1 MKDWWGRLGNN
12 LICVY
17 RLLLSVTCRDIAA
30 VTVPSHPFLL
40 DCSFGTVLPDS
51 RVVRPS
57 SESVYSYFKGMDYQR
72 FVREWALHEAEVVRM
87 ARNVFRPSQRHLTP
101 LPDDS
106 LVIHMRS
113 GDVMRRCGGNGE
125 YVLPPLFYFVAVI
138 RNGYVGK
145 KIVILCE
152 DNENP
157 CLGALL
163 RLFPN
168 AQHAVQSLEQDID
181 ILLSA
186 RNLACSVG
194 SFATSL
200 AVVSQCLKK
209 LYVPNYVPFYHRA
222 FLPSWVD
229 VKLADLSAYYRF
241 VTPWALDERR
251 KWLLLSWP
259 ITDGAPAGRRV
270 STGPRWSLSRFS

>member
-1 MKDWWGRLGNN
+1 MTDDHVVVKDWYGRLGNN

-17 RLLLSVTCRDIAA
+17 RLLLSVICRDIAA
-30 VTVPSHPFLL
+30 ATVPSHPFLL

-51 RVVRPS
+51 RVVDTD
-57 SESVYSYFKGMDYQR
+57 SETVYSDFAGVDHQQ

-87 ARNVFRPSQRHLTP
+87 ARNVFSPSQRHLTP

-113 GDVMRRCGGNGE
+113 GDVMQQKGVAG
-125 YVLPPLFYFVAVI
+125 YVLPPLFYFVAVV
-138 RNGYVGK
+138 RSGYVGK
-145 KIVILCE
+145 EIVILCE

-163 RLFPN
+163 RFFPK
-168 AQHAVQSLEQDID
+168 ARHAIRSLEQDVE

-186 RNLACSVG
+186 RNIACSVG

-200 AVVSQCLKK
+200 ATVSQCLKK
-209 LYVPNYVPFYHRA
+209 LYIPNYVPFYHRA

-229 VKLADLSAYYRF
+229 VKLANLSDYYRF
-241 VTPWALDERR
+241 VTPWALDEKRR
-251 KWLLLSWP
+251 RLLLLWP
-259 ITDGAPAGRRV
+259 R
-270 STGPRWSLSRFS
+270 TGDVLARERWSLSQFS